1 MNRNELA
8 TSIAERAG
16 LTEEQA
22 QEALAA
28 ALDSIADTVAGGG
41 RVTLAG
47 FGIFEPRDRAART
60 GRNPQTGAE
69 IQIAASVA
77 PAFKPS
83 SAFRQRVAA
92 G

>member
-8 TSIAERAG
+8 TSIAERTG
-16 LTEEQA
+16 LADDQA
-22 QEALAA
+22 QAALAA
-28 ALDSIADTVAGGG
+28 ALDSIADTVAAGG

-47 FGIFEPRDRAART
+47 FGVFEPRDRAART
-60 GRNPQTGAE
+60 GRHPQTGAE

-77 PAFKPS
+77 PAFKPAA
-83 SAFRQRVAA
+83 AFRQRVAA